1 MSRPCQVCG
10 GERGLTMVC
19 TRCDRSKTFTNG
31 ERSAAEPRLTEPRLT
46 EAEARAIVAID
57 KCIPLEPWG
66 EAMNEHTGNRSAW
79 AGLVGE
85 ARARL
90 GCASPVLE

>member
-1 MSRPCQVCG
+1 MS
-10 GERGLTMVC
+10 T
-19 TRCDRSKTFTNG
+19 S
-31 ERSAAEPRLTEPRLT
+31 RLT

-66 EAMNEHTGNRSAW
+66 EAMSEHPENRSAW

-85 ARARL
+85 ALARL
-90 GCASPVLE
+90 GCVSPRRPSDE